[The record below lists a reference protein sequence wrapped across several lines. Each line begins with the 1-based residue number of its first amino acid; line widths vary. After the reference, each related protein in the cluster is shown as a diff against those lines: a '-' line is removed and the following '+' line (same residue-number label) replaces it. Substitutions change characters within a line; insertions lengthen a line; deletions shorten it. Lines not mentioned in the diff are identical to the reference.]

1 LLPEAYPTNSF
12 AVGIFAQISPSS
24 LLKPTKG
31 HTGDGEG
38 ESSTFLR
45 GFFFTGFFLATG
57 FFVGL
62 GVAFAVAFFV
72 ALAVAFVDGLA
83 VAFAVAAGFT
93 VALAVAFVVGL
104 GVGDFVAAIAFGVS
118 RVNAIRKSRN
128 FFIHETI

>member
-72 ALAVAFVDGLA
+72 ALAVAL
-83 VAFAVAAGFT
+83 AVAAGFT

-118 RVNAIRKSRN
+118 RVNAIRKTRN

>member
-72 ALAVAFVDGLA
+72 ALGVAFVVGLA

-118 RVNAIRKSRN
+118 RVNAIRKTRN